1 MYRCES
7 WTIRKAECWRI
18 KAYELWCWRRLLRV
32 PFTARKSNQSIQKEI
47 SPEYSLEGLMLKLK
61 NPILRPPGAKNWL
74 LRKDPDAG
82 KDWRQ
87 DEKGITEDEVVGW
100 HHLLNGHEIEQMP
113 GDGEGKGNLECYSPW
128 GHKESKTTE
137 PMKNNNT
144 TVGKN
149 SCQQHS
155 KIIQSTYIYICVCMC
170 VCV

>member
-1 MYRCES
+1 MVLEKTLES
-7 WTIRKAECWRI
+7 PFYSKEI
-18 KAYELWCWRRLLRV
+18 KPV
-32 PFTARKSNQSIQKEI
+32 NPKGNQSWIFTGRTDAEVEVQI
-47 SPEYSLEGLMLKLK
+47 VWPLDV
-61 NPILRPPGAKNWL
+61 KNWL

-137 PMKNNNT
+137 PMKNNTT

-155 KIIQSTYIYICVCMC
+155 KIIQSTHTYIYIYVC
-170 VCV
+170 VCVCVCVCRYAYIYFYTYTH